1 MTVVHVF
8 TSYLVK
14 KMNSDVKHDLQAN
27 PRVLVVDDEPDILEL
42 LELTLLR
49 MGLEVDRAHNV
60 SEALQRLDSKHY
72 NLCLTDMRMPDG
84 EGVDVVR
91 YIAQHNLDVPV
102 AVITAHGNMDN
113 AVAALKAGAFEYLS
127 KPVALDQLR
136 AVVNAAINLPRA
148 VSDEHISQRVLL
160 GRSPAMEQVRELIG
174 RVARSQAPVHISGES
189 GSGKELAARLI
200 VEKSGR
206 SEQPFVAVNCG
217 AIPEN
222 LMESEFFGYRK
233 GAFTGADKDR
243 DGFFQAAS
251 KGTLFL
257 DEVADLPLN
266 MQVKLLRVIQERKV
280 RKVGATDEEMVD
292 VRILSATHHDLTELV
307 KQGKFRQDLYYR
319 LNVIALPM
327 PALRELRED
336 VAEIAEKILYRLRGN
351 EGIEF
356 AAEAIQALI
365 AYDFPGNVREL
376 ENVIERGL
384 ALCKNNT
391 IQINDLQ
398 LSPIAS
404 TGEASSV
411 DPLGKYPLTDYLD
424 KVEREVILDALSQTG
439 FNRTAAAKILGVT
452 FRAMRYRM
460 ARLDITSRNDT
471 DS

>member
-1 MTVVHVF
+1 
-8 TSYLVK
+8 
-14 KMNSDVKHDLQAN
+14 MNSDAKSAAQKL

-49 MGLEVDRAHNV
+49 MGLEVERASNV
-60 SEALQRLDSKHY
+60 REALHRLDNNSY

-84 EGVDVVR
+84 EGLEVVR
-91 YIAQHNLDVPV
+91 HIMERNLDVPV

-113 AVAALKAGAFEYLS
+113 AVAALKAGAFDYLA

-136 AVVNAAINLPRA
+136 ALVNSVLSLPLSSASARNG
-148 VSDEHISQRVLL
+148 ERVLL
-160 GRSPAMEQVRELIG
+160 GQSAAMQQVRELIG
-174 RVARSQAPVHISGES
+174 RVARSQAPVHVSGES

-206 SEQPFVAVNCG
+206 SEQAFIAVNCG

-243 DGFFQAAS
+243 DGFFQAANR
-251 KGTLFL
+251 GTLFL

-266 MQVKLLRVIQERKV
+266 MQVKLLRAIQERKV
-280 RKVGATDEEMVD
+280 RRVGATEEEVVD

-319 LNVIALPM
+319 LNVIALQM
-327 PALRELRED
+327 PALRELRD
-336 VAEIAEKILYRLRGN
+336 DIAEIASLILNRLRGDS
-351 EGIEF
+351 GVVF
-356 AAEAIQALI
+356 AAEALLALKR
-365 AYDFPGNVREL
+365 YDFPGNVREL

-384 ALCKNNT
+384 ALCSDNI
-391 IQINDLQ
+391 IQTADLQ
-398 LSPIAS
+398 LSPADIPVAPV
-404 TGEASSV
+404 SSGL
-411 DPLGKYPLTDYLD
+411 PGKYPLTDYLD
-424 KVEREVILDALSQTG
+424 KVEHDAILEALNQTG

-452 FRAMRYRM
+452 FRALRYRM
-460 ARLDITSRNDT
+460 ARLDITGPADAGT
-471 DS
+471 